1 MQITTFA
8 GVDIGSY
15 EVGMKI
21 FELSSKY
28 GMREITYVRHRI
40 DLGRDAYTTGRISTE
55 VMDELCVILTD
66 FMHIMKEYQVQAYR
80 ACVTSAIRESDNALI
95 VLDHIKVRSGMTV
108 EALSQFRTA
117 VPGLQIHCLPGQIF

>member
-28 GMREITYVRHRI
+28 GMREITYVNCVSFLRI
-40 DLGRDAYTTGRISTE
+40 LCIS
-55 VMDELCVILTD
+55 
-66 FMHIMKEYQVQAYR
+66 
-80 ACVTSAIRESDNALI
+80 
-95 VLDHIKVRSGMTV
+95 
-108 EALSQFRTA
+108 
-117 VPGLQIHCLPGQIF
+117 